1 MGVQQSKNSKVSQ
14 KKNSIPHLDTKVKP
28 NTSIPNLDTKVQ
40 PNTSDNDSVNY
51 SKVCLPY
58 NALTDVVTLRKKE
71 NFIKKECLNKVVNE
85 IPGDINW
92 EQYNQI
98 FDRCRNETR
107 YNNGSKE
114 TFAENF
120 TVSSFLNYTNLIIL
134 VIICIFVYGYLHYY

>member
-1 MGVQQSKNSKVSQ
+1 MGVQQSKNSKNSKNSKVSQ
-14 KKNSIPHLDTKVKP
+14 EKN
-28 NTSIPNLDTKVQ
+28 SIPNLDTKVQ
-40 PNTSDNDSVNY
+40 PNTSDSDNNSSNY
-51 SKVCLPY
+51 SKICLPY
-58 NALTDVVTLRKKE
+58 NALTDVITLRKKE

-107 YNNGSKE
+107 YNNGITSTNKE